1 MLPPA
6 LLRLCCFEGCA
17 LSASLWP
24 FFARLRGFQPSA
36 VPSYVCGAFG
46 LSAGLSWPLCLLSI
60 RGGLCCVC
68 VLPRSCSLMRDGA
81 ASLPA
86 LCAAPYLKRY
96 GRPFVPAGLGCGS
109 AASACSLLL
118 LSLLPSCCFG
128 APSCLSPLR
137 PPLLLSKEIGAACLL
152 LLCLSP
158 PAPLLLCTA
167 GLSPLPLSSALLWSC
182 CAFAA
187 PLPYHIRN
195 RTGRPFGRPPLPSLC
210 SICCPSWPPS
220 WPSQLPPSLPSLS
233 PLGLLCGPPLPA
245 PLSWPP
251 PTACGPLLLSPL
263 SLCAWPLLRLRR

>member
-1 MLPPA
+1 MASLCPFAGLLASLPALHTGRP
-6 LLRLCCFEGCA
+6 LLRL
-17 LSASLWP
+17 L
-24 FFARLRGFQPSA
+24 
-36 VPSYVCGAFG
+36 
-46 LSAGLSWPLCLLSI
+46 
-60 RGGLCCVC
+60 
-68 VLPRSCSLMRDGA
+68 LPRSCSLMRDGA

-167 GLSPLPLSSALLWSC
+167 GLSPLPPSSALLRSC
-182 CAFAA
+182 RAFAA
-187 PLPYHIRN
+187 PLPCHTRS
-195 RTGRPFGRPPLPSLC
+195 RTGRPLGRPPLPSLC
-210 SICCPSWPPS
+210 FFAA
-220 WPSQLPPSLPSLS
+220 L
-233 PLGLLCGPPLPA
+233 LGLLLGLRCCRL
-245 PLSWPP
+245 L
-251 PTACGPLLLSPL
+251 CLLSRLLACLSVCLCLRL
-263 SLCAWPLLRLRR
+263 SLGLLQLSAGLCVACLHLSALGLCCA